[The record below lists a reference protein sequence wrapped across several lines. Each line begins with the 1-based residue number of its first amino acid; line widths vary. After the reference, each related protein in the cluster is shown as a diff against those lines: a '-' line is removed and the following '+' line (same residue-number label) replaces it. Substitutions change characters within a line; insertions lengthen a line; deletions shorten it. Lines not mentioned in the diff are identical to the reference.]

1 MIFDNKPWTPILSWD
16 GNSTLPT
23 LHLSLKPSEVSSLL
37 FVLTS
42 ASSSKEACTQLEN
55 LMTAWNSFRNT

>member
-1 MIFDNKPWTPILSWD
+1 
-16 GNSTLPT
+16 
-23 LHLSLKPSEVSSLL
+23 
-37 FVLTS
+37 VLTS